1 MEKLRGTFVVMV
13 TPFTQDEQLDE
24 KAKALFFKML
34 PLLSYLEE
42 GQLLAKVKD
51 AMNLIGC
58 AGGKPRKP
66 FLPITEELKAKL
78 QKMMRSAGLL

>member
-1 MEKLRGTFVVMV
+1 MTTEL
-13 TPFTQDEQLDE
+13 FTLVDNKEYG

-42 GQLLAKVKD
+42 GQLLAKVKEV
-51 AMNLIGC
+51 MNMLGK

-66 FLPITEELKAKL
+66 FLPVTEDQRAEL
-78 QKMMRSAGLL
+78 QKMMKDVGLL